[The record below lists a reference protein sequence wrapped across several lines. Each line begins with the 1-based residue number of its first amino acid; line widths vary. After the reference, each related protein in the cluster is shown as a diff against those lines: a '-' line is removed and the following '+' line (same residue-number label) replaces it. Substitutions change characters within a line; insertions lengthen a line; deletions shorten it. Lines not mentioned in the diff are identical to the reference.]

1 MPQITIPPVFVSGS
15 PMSADAWNGALYGNE
30 GTPDNVAGALN
41 GFLDLTNLDPGET
54 ITADEVGSR
63 QITQARL
70 VSRTVNCD
78 YFVDVFPANDP
89 NDVDVR
95 DSLAQGIAGA
105 GITFYVPKEARAVVF
120 GWHVS
125 VFPVQEPDDV
135 LPGPDPDPQYLPLP
149 SQNAAVFLTPW
160 LNGVPQRRLERRLA
174 ETIWAYRRPRG
185 TLMGAFQA
193 SRFWTG
199 HWIYEKGMS
208 DSGLWP
214 KSSTGLPATLD
225 KKPTDAGWHTF
236 GIRVSSVA
244 KQARIRTCRMH
255 YNLIF

>member
-54 ITADEVGSR
+54 IT
-63 QITQARL
+63 
-70 VSRTVNCD
+70 
-78 YFVDVFPANDP
+78 P